1 MGIFHEDRSDD
12 DIASFGRL
20 TLLAHLGVLEQDV
33 LVQFDPAL
41 QNAQEEVER
50 VVGQR
55 RLDHVQQRLVLDEP
69 LLDLVLF
76 ERQLALVRR
85 RNGRRPVGHGATDH
99 FLVSQV
105 QLLQF
110 GQGHFVRLDDAVEL
124 DLESVVQVH

>member
-55 RLDHVQQRLVLDEP
+55 RLEG
-69 LLDLVLF
+69 
-76 ERQLALVRR
+76 VRR
-85 RNGRRPVGHGATDH
+85 HR
-99 FLVSQV
+99 
-105 QLLQF
+105 
-110 GQGHFVRLDDAVEL
+110 
-124 DLESVVQVH
+124 